1 MTEKPA
7 YRILAVDDEGSIL
20 KALERLMRRAGF
32 QVETAE
38 SGAAGLAILEAAD
51 TAFDLIISDQRMPEM
66 QGAEFLE
73 KAKAL
78 APDTGRILLT
88 GYSDFDALVDAVNK
102 GEIHRY
108 MGKPWNDDELLLTI
122 RQTLEQ
128 VTLRREH
135 REMTAVIQRQNEEL
149 QKLNKNLEQK
159 VLQRSRQLVI
169 QKEDFEDTFMEAF
182 RLLSALVEMLSPP
195 LGDYLLHVGR
205 LSRRVG
211 QDLGLEKEACDL
223 IEIAGL
229 FHDVGLVG
237 MPESLL
243 YQEHDEMGETAFNIY
258 AHHPVIAAVCFES
271 VSTYAEVSDIIL
283 NHHEYMD
290 GSGYPNQR
298 KGEEIPL
305 GSRIVAAVSD
315 YHRILDLWPDE
326 ALEIRAL
333 ATKILPEAVIAE
345 LPETEG
351 EALRQAVANAHLMDG
366 AGTRYDPLV
375 VEALEKVLGEEDAAV
390 AFEKWV
396 GVEELEAGMTLRRAI
411 YLESGQPLMSM
422 GLRLNAKL
430 IESLQKIHRH
440 GKIQG
445 RIYVATDHRREA

>member
-7 YRILAVDDEGSIL
+7 YRILVVDDEGSIL
-20 KALERLMRRAGF
+20 KALERLLRHAGH
-32 QVETAE
+32 QVEKAG
-38 SGAAGLAILEAAD
+38 SGAAGLSILEAAD
-51 TAFDLIISDQRMPEM
+51 AAFDLIISDQRMPEM

-78 APDTGRILLT
+78 APDAGRILLT

-108 MGKPWNDDELLLTI
+108 MSKPWNDEELLLTI
-122 RQTLEQ
+122 RQTIEQ

-135 REMTAVIQRQNEEL
+135 REMAAVIQRQNEEL
-149 QKLNKNLEQK
+149 QKLNKNLEHK
-159 VLQRSRQLVI
+159 VLERSRQLVK

-195 LGDYLLHVGR
+195 LGEYLLHVGR
-205 LSRRVG
+205 VSRRVA
-211 QDLGLEKEACDL
+211 QQLGLEKEACDL

-229 FHDVGLVG
+229 FHDVGLIG
-237 MPESLL
+237 MPEHLL
-243 YQEHDEMGETAFNIY
+243 YQEHDEMGESVFNIY

-271 VSTYAEVSDIIL
+271 VSTYAGVSDIIL
-283 NHHEYMD
+283 NHHEYVD

-305 GSRIVAAVSD
+305 GARIVAAVSD
-315 YHRILDLWPDE
+315 YFRIIDLWPE
-326 ALEIRAL
+326 EVEKVRTL
-333 ATKILPEAVIAE
+333 AAKTLPQDMVAK
-345 LPETEG
+345 LPGEG
-351 EALRQAVANAHLMDG
+351 GVNLRKAVAGQLLAHG
-366 AGTRYDPLV
+366 AGSLYDPQV
-375 VEALEKVLGEEDAAV
+375 VEALEKVLSEEDAAV

-396 GVEELEAGMTLRRAI
+396 GIEELEEGMILRRAI
-411 YLESGQPLMSM
+411 YLESGQPLMSK

-440 GKIQG
+440 GKIPG
-445 RIYVATDHRREA
+445 RIYVATDQRHEE

>member
-20 KALERLMRRAGF
+20 KALERLMRRAGY

-38 SGAAGLAILEAAD
+38 SGAAGLALLEAAD
-51 TAFDLIISDQRMPEM
+51 AAFDLIISDQRMPEM

-73 KAKAL
+73 KSKVL
-78 APDTGRILLT
+78 APDAGRILLT

-108 MGKPWNDDELLLTI
+108 MSKPWNDEELLLTVN
-122 RQTLEQ
+122 QTIEQ
-128 VTLRREH
+128 VILKREH
-135 REMTAVIQRQNEEL
+135 REMTALIQRQNEEL
-149 QKLNKNLEQK
+149 QQLNKNLEHK
-159 VLQRSRQLVI
+159 VVERSRQLVR

-195 LGDYLLHVGR
+195 LGEYLLHVGR
-205 LSRRVG
+205 LSRRVA
-211 QDLGLEKEACDL
+211 QHLGLEREACDL

-243 YQEHDEMGETAFNIY
+243 YQEHDEMGETVFNIFS
-258 AHHPVIAAVCFES
+258 HHPVIAAVSFES
-271 VSTYAEVSDIIL
+271 VPTYAGVSDIII
-283 NHHEYMD
+283 NHHEYLD

-326 ALEIRAL
+326 AEEIRTL
-333 ATKILPEAVIAE
+333 AAKILPEEVIAR
-345 LPETEG
+345 LPAAEG
-351 EALRQAVANAHLMDG
+351 EILRQAVAKAHLVDG
-366 AGTRYDPLV
+366 AGTRYDPRV
-375 VEALEKVLGEEDAAV
+375 VEALEKVLSEADAAV

-396 GVEELEAGMTLRRAI
+396 GVEELEEGMTLRRAI
-411 YLESGQPLMSM
+411 YLESGQPLMSK

-430 IESLQKIHRH
+430 IESLRKIHRH
-440 GKIQG
+440 GKIPG